1 MKQKNIINIPQAGR
15 LCVLAL
21 ALGSALCLSG
31 CTDAPTAERVLRQN
45 GYTNIE
51 ITGYRYGVGGEND
64 TYVTGFR
71 AKSPSG
77 QIVTGAVCNG
87 FLKGATIRFD

>member
-1 MKQKNIINIPQAGR
+1 MKKYNRSLR
-15 LCVLAL
+15 LWALAL
-21 ALGSALCLSG
+21 ATCSALVLSG

-45 GYTNIE
+45 GYTEIE
-51 ITGYRYGVGGEND
+51 TTGYRAFMGGKED

-77 QIVTGAVCNG
+77 QIVTGAVCSG
-87 FLKGATIRFD
+87 WMKGATIRFD